1 MRSVDR
7 PSLSRSLATPD
18 AKHRY
23 VRTLFAT
30 IADRYDLITRLLSYG
45 QDRAWKVRLVELS
58 AASPRTRAL
67 DLACGTGDIAFW
79 LAAPGAHVIG
89 PDLPARMLQPPS
101 AQIPPQPPGA
111 LVPRAK
117 KGRAVPHPP
126 LAPG

>member
-67 DLACGTGDIAFW
+67 DLACGTGDIAFG
-79 LAAPGAHVIG
+79 LAARGAHRIG
-89 PDLPARMLQPPS
+89 PHLTTRKLPP
-101 AQIPPQPPGA
+101 
-111 LVPRAK
+111 PRAQNP
-117 KGRAVPHPP
+117 PHPP
-126 LAPG
+126 AAVVPREHVGVP